1 MSDSLNWHLEK
12 AHVLAQKAK
21 RLANTNKDAKR
32 IYEELNEII
41 EDLELYY
48 IKNMFYDEAEVGTRL
63 KYYEKRLEL
72 IEKRSGSISLS
83 D

>member
-12 AHVLAQKAK
+12 AYALIQKAK
-21 RLANTNKDAKR
+21 RLTSINKDAKR

-48 IKNMFYDEAEVGTRL
+48 TKNMFYDEAEVGTRL
-63 KYYEKRLEL
+63 KYYEKRLEI

>member
-12 AHVLAQKAK
+12 AHVLAQKAR
-21 RLANTNKDAKR
+21 RLASINKDAKR

-63 KYYEKRLEL
+63 KYYEKRLEI
-72 IEKRSGSISLS
+72 IEKRSGST
-83 D
+83 